1 MAQNLI
7 LVLLLSA
14 TFVSATL
21 REHARRGLARAPAP
35 AAPAAGKPRI
45 QFDDELYNTESWH
58 KEWEHGDWPGWKLTN
73 THKEEYKVFDERQ
86 SDGKASAAK
95 DWWTLAQTGRVLAAA
110 PAAAAPAAGKPRIQ
124 FDDDLYNTESWHKEW
139 EHGDWPGWKMTNTH
153 KEEYKVFDEPQ
164 SDGKHSPAKDWWT
177 LAQTGAR
184 AIKALRLQRG
194 QRALRELAAA
204 PAPAGPAAA
213 PVPRPQYDHDGFG
226 TDWHEEWKNGDYP
239 GYKITNP
246 EAVKWEDR
254 QSDGKQSPPGG
265 LFAQRARRG
274 LAAAPAPP
282 AAPAAAPVPRP
293 QYDHDGFG
301 TDWHEE
307 WKNGDYPGYKIT
319 NPEAVKWEDRQSDG
333 KQSPPGR

>member
-1 MAQNLI
+1 MAQRGL
-7 LVLLLSA
+7 LVLAMVLLTPSV
-14 TFVSATL
+14 TGKL
-21 REHARRGLARAPAP
+21 REELRRTLAAAPAP

-86 SDGKASAAK
+86 SDGKHSAAK
-95 DWWTLAQTGRVLAAA
+95 DWWTLAQTGALGSA
-110 PAAAAPAAGKPRIQ
+110 PAPATPAAGKPRIQ
-124 FDDDLYNTESWHKEW
+124 FDNDLYNTESWHKEW

-153 KEEYKVFDEPQ
+153 KDEYKIFDEPQ
-164 SDGKHSPAKDWWT
+164 SDGKASKAKDWWT
-177 LAQTGAR
+177 LAQTGER
-184 AIKALRLQRG
+184 AIRSLRLE
-194 QRALRELAAA
+194 RALR
-204 PAPAGPAAA
+204 
-213 PVPRPQYDHDGFG
+213 
-226 TDWHEEWKNGDYP
+226 
-239 GYKITNP
+239 
-246 EAVKWEDR
+246 
-254 QSDGKQSPPGG
+254 
-265 LFAQRARRG
+265 G
-274 LAAAPAPP
+274 LASAPAPAPP
-282 AAPAAAPVPRP
+282 AAPAADAPRP